1 MVPVQ
6 SGSSQC
12 LQKKGGEAAD
22 SCRVQDTLMG
32 EPQGVSPVST
42 LLLTLPE
49 ELELGLQFS
58 LTSGRQ
64 QKSKYPA

>member
-1 MVPVQ
+1 MVPLQ

-22 SCRVQDTLMG
+22 FCSMPDTLMG

-64 QKSKYPA
+64 QKSEYPA